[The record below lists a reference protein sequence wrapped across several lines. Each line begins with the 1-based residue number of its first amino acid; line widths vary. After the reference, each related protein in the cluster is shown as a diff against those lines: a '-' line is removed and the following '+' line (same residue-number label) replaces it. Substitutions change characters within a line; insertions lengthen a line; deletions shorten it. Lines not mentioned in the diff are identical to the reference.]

1 MSGGWAVR
9 VPVVSYRQITSPAER
24 KVDSFVAIIGG
35 VFILICVLVWALAI
49 AKLVDLYGSI

>member
-1 MSGGWAVR
+1 VR

-24 KVDSFVAIIGG
+24 KVDSFVAVIGG
-35 VFILICVLVWALAI
+35 VFILICILVWALAI